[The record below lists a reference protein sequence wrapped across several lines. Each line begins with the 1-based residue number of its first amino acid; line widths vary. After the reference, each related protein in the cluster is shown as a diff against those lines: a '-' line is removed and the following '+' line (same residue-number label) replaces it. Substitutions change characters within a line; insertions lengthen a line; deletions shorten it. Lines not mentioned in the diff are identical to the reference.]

1 MQLRLLLLNA
11 LDINI
16 LELYFNLVYIQK
28 TTTTITKADRSKQ
41 ENKLISIIF

>member
-16 LELYFNLVYIQK
+16 LELYSNLVYIQK
-28 TTTTITKADRSKQ
+28 TTTTITKTDRSKQ